1 MASPYFAMPPGA
13 GTGAITP
20 ASHIITTPG
29 STDVS
34 TLGVPPGRDVLVE
47 LMSGG
52 GGGAACNDSTTPG
65 GGGGGGGAYCMVRVP
80 AALWALGGTLV
91 VGAGGAGGAAAP
103 DDGANGADSVLTLD
117 SVVRL
122 TCQGG
127 RKGVHTGGGGTA
139 GTVTVGAGVTE
150 VNRKVGTAGATVAST
165 TGGLG
170 GRATGVAGGAGGA
183 GGTGTSG
190 AGGGGGNRG
199 GGGGGGARTAGVG
212 GAGAGGYAKISY

>member
-1 MASPYFAMPPGA
+1 MA
-13 GTGAITP
+13 
-20 ASHIITTPG
+20 
-29 STDVS
+29 
-34 TLGVPPGRDVLVE
+34 
-47 LMSGG
+47 
-52 GGGAACNDSTTPG
+52 
-65 GGGGGGGAYCMVRVP
+65 
-80 AALWALGGTLV
+80 
-91 VGAGGAGGAAAP
+91 
-103 DDGANGADSVLTLD
+103 
-117 SVVRL
+117 RL

-170 GRATGVAGGAGGA
+170 GRATGVAGRGGA

-199 GGGGGGARTAGVG
+199 GGGGGALARLVSVVPGRAATPKLATSIFPLSPALTGVKRPYQFAQDGRTAGRMG
-212 GAGAGGYAKISY
+212 I

>member
-1 MASPYFAMPPGA
+1 MAVPYFAMPAGA

-80 AALWALGGTLV
+80 AALWRSAEHSSS
-91 VGAGGAGGAAAP
+91 AAAGP
-103 DDGANGADSVLTLD
+103 AARPRRTM
-117 SVVRL
+117 
-122 TCQGG
+122 G
-127 RKGVHTGGGGTA
+127 RMVPTQ
-139 GTVTVGAGVTE
+139 
-150 VNRKVGTAGATVAST
+150 
-165 TGGLG
+165 
-170 GRATGVAGGAGGA
+170 
-183 GGTGTSG
+183 
-190 AGGGGGNRG
+190 
-199 GGGGGGARTAGVG
+199 
-212 GAGAGGYAKISY
+212 Y